1 MGIDYGLKRTGLAVT
16 DPLQIIASPLETV
29 RTHTLIPY
37 LSSYCQ
43 TEPVD
48 AFVVGLPK
56 KLDNSDTHITQA
68 VRTFVRLLKVK
79 FPEQQVHLHDERFT
93 SKMGV
98 GSNDCGGHYQEVS
111 TNERKHRQSECHHYS
126 TVLPSSNFM
135 IYPIVLYGDPILK
148 KRGDDVTP
156 GSTDVKQL
164 SEDMFETMYQANGI
178 GLAAPQIGLS
188 LRMFVVDSSPIDEE
202 EGREGFKRVFI
213 NPEVIESSGDVL
225 EL

>member
-1 MGIDYGLKRTGLAVT
+1 MIGIDYGLKRTGLAVT

-37 LSSYCQ
+37 LLSYCQ

-93 SKMGV
+93 SKMALEAMIA
-98 GSNDCGGHYQEVS
+98 GGTTKKYRRTKGNIDKVS
-111 TNERKHRQSECHHYS
+111 ATIILQSY
-126 TVLPSSNFM
+126 
-135 IYPIVLYGDPILK
+135 
-148 KRGDDVTP
+148 
-156 GSTDVKQL
+156 
-164 SEDMFETMYQANGI
+164 
-178 GLAAPQIGLS
+178 LAATS
-188 LRMFVVDSSPIDEE
+188 
-202 EGREGFKRVFI
+202 
-213 NPEVIESSGDVL
+213 
-225 EL
+225 